1 MYHVTARCHQK
12 IERIPGED
20 FDPKA
25 FCGATAGGVGVVAS
39 CRERLTQE
47 GGVGRFRAMK
57 PMHRL
62 AAVALAVAICSC
74 QQVVIDRAD
83 RSVYRAIAD
92 RQQRAIGAVSDVQ
105 IGAESGVLGR
115 NERMYDFVP
124 RPVDS
129 DVPEGFQQS
138 PYAAPEGNEDAAG
151 AVESS
156 VEPEPS
162 DAADVGT
169 TFSEA
174 EATEQ
179 LVSPSIFTP
188 EQLER
193 IRVYRLSDALNYA
206 FRHGRDIQ
214 GAKEDL
220 YLAALDLSLE
230 RHLWTPQFVAALS
243 AEVSDA
249 GRAGN
254 FDRALTAV
262 SDVAVS
268 QRLPF
273 GGEVTARGVGTLMRD
288 LQEHVTTGES
298 GQVILEA
305 NLPLL
310 RGAGRVALETRYIAE
325 RELIYAVRTYEHF
338 RRAFA
343 VRVAADY
350 FDLQQRRAEINNAYK
365 SYQTR
370 REDWEKADFV
380 NRMGRSRTVFD
391 ATRARSSFRSAETA
405 LVSAKERFAFALDQF
420 KITIGMP
427 VEELIDVVDQED
439 DQETEAFDRIST
451 TVEESKA
458 IAAALK
464 YRLDLLNVAD
474 AVDDSQRGVK
484 VAKNRILPDL
494 DVTASY
500 TFDSDP
506 DHLSATR
513 FEDDRSSWRGA
524 AELRIDDRKRE
535 RNAYRASLIGYRR
548 SQRDYEQ
555 FSDTVRLEVR
565 RALRRVVQQRDILNI
580 QALNVAENK
589 LRLDAAKAQYDL
601 GKIEN
606 RDVVEADTD
615 LLTARNLYAVAV
627 AGYRNALL
635 EYRRDTG
642 TLRINDEGEWAGP

>member
-1 MYHVTARCHQK
+1 
-12 IERIPGED
+12 
-20 FDPKA
+20 
-25 FCGATAGGVGVVAS
+25 
-39 CRERLTQE
+39 
-47 GGVGRFRAMK
+47 MK
-57 PMHRL
+57 QTYRL
-62 AAVALAVAICSC
+62 AAVGLAVAICSC

-83 RSVYRAIAD
+83 RSVYRAITD
-92 RQQRAIGAVSDVQ
+92 RQQRAIGAVSDVH
-105 IGAESGVLGR
+105 IGTETGALGR

-124 RPVDS
+124 RSVDS
-129 DVPEGFQQS
+129 NVPEGFQQS
-138 PYAAPEGNEDAAG
+138 PYAEPVGDDEAAAA
-151 AVESS
+151 AVEPAG
-156 VEPEPS
+156 EPEPS
-162 DAADVGT
+162 DASDVGT
-169 TFSEA
+169 SFPEA

-193 IRVYRLSDALNYA
+193 ILVFRLSDALNYA
-206 FRHGRDIQ
+206 FRHARDLQ

-220 YLAALDLSLE
+220 YLAALDLTLE
-230 RHLWTPQFVAALS
+230 RHLWTPQLVAAIS

-249 GRAGN
+249 GRAGD

-273 GGEVTARGVGTLMRD
+273 GGEITARGVGTLMRD
-288 LQEHVTTGES
+288 LREHVTTGES

-305 NLPLL
+305 DLPLL
-310 RGAGRVALETRYIAE
+310 RGAGRAAYETRYIAE

-338 RRAFA
+338 RRSFA

-350 FDLQQRRAEINNAYK
+350 FDLQQRQAEINNAYK

-405 LVSAKERFAFALDQF
+405 LVSAKERYAFALDQF

-439 DQETEAFDRIST
+439 DRETEAFDRIST
-451 TVEESKA
+451 TTEESVA

-474 AVDDSQRGVK
+474 AVDDSQRGVR

-500 TFDSDP
+500 TFGSDP

-513 FEDDRSSWRGA
+513 FEDDRSAWRGA

-548 SQRDYEQ
+548 
-555 FSDTVRLEVR
+555 
-565 RALRRVVQQRDILNI
+565 ALRRVEQQRAILNI
-580 QALNVAENK
+580 QALNVEENK

-642 TLRINDEGEWAGP
+642 TLRINEEGEWAGP